1 MKENFDVEISEQQYK
16 GKCPKELEVGV
27 SSNPNFRYVFET
39 HQEATIMYTNQY
51 LVLITSSIDAI
62 AISEI

>member
-16 GKCPKELEVGV
+16 GIGGEGFP
-27 SSNPNFRYVFET
+27 NPNFKYVFET